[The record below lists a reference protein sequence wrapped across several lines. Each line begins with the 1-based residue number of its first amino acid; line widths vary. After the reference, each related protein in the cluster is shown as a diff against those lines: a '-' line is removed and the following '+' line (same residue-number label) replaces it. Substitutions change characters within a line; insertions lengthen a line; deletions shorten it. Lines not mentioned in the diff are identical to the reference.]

1 MANVAIV
8 ESGVV
13 VYRGSLPKNWKNTS
27 GLHNSKDDWDA
38 LAELGIY
45 PLEEVTPSVD
55 SDTEI
60 LDGWTEDIQAD
71 KVVLTHTKRSLTS
84 DELADI
90 AASEAVA
97 YKWKRESEYPEIS
110 DQLDMLWHA
119 IDTGDWT
126 AAKVKLT
133 SFYTELKAVKDKYP
147 KE

>member
-8 ESGVV
+8 ESGAV
-13 VYRGSLPKNWKNTS
+13 VYRGALPRSWKNTA
-27 GLHNSKDDWDA
+27 GLQNSEGDWDA
-38 LAELGIY
+38 LAEMGIY
-45 PLEEVTPSVD
+45 PLEEVTPSFD

-97 YKWKRESEYPEIS
+97 YKWKRESEYPEIV
-110 DQLDMLWHA
+110 DQLDDIYHNG
-119 IDTGDWT
+119 IDAWKATI
-126 AAKVKLT
+126 KVT
-133 SFYTELKAVKDKYP
+133 KDKYP
-147 KE
+147 KP

>member
-1 MANVAIV
+1 MAKVAIV
-8 ESGVV
+8 ESGAV
-13 VYRGSLPKNWKNTS
+13 VYRGALPRSWKNTA
-27 GLHNSKDDWDA
+27 GLQNSEGDWDA

-97 YKWKRESEYPEIS
+97 YKWKRESEYPEIV
-110 DQLDMLWHA
+110 DQLDDIYHNG
-119 IDTGDWT
+119 IDAWKATI
-126 AAKVKLT
+126 KVT
-133 SFYTELKAVKDKYP
+133 KDKYP
-147 KE
+147 KP

>member
-8 ESGVV
+8 ESGAV
-13 VYRGSLPKNWKNTS
+13 VYRGALPRSWKNTA

-84 DELADI
+84 DELAEN
-90 AASEAVA
+90 AASAAVA
-97 YKWKRESEYPEIS
+97 YKWKRVREYPEIAE
-110 DQLDMLWHA
+110 QLDDIYHNG
-119 IDTGDWT
+119 IDGWKATI
-126 AAKVKLT
+126 KVT
-133 SFYTELKAVKDKYP
+133 KDKYP
-147 KE
+147 K

>member
-8 ESGVV
+8 ESGAV
-13 VYRGSLPKNWKNTS
+13 VYRGALPRSWKNTA

-71 KVVLTHTKRSLTS
+71 KVVLTHTKRSKTS
-84 DELADI
+84 EELSADAE
-90 AASEAVA
+90 AAATE
-97 YKWKRESEYPEIS
+97 YKWKRQSEYPEIV
-110 DQLDMLWHA
+110 DQLDDIYHNG
-119 IDTGDWT
+119 IDGWKATI
-126 AAKVKLT
+126 KVT
-133 SFYTELKAVKDKYP
+133 KDKYP
-147 KE
+147 KP